1 MKKPQQTVQSIFC
14 TSMQIFLRLEIY
26 FEVQVAHPTNKM
38 WTLTPLF
45 SLTEDYSRKTEYH
58 TARADYKI
66 VDTDSNRYPY
76 HTYTMPLIL
85 LTWNRI
91 NDLIVSVPDRV

>member
-1 MKKPQQTVQSIFC
+1 
-14 TSMQIFLRLEIY
+14 MQIFLRLEIY

-38 WTLTPLF
+38 WTLTPPLF
-45 SLTEDYSRKTEYH
+45 SLTEDYSRKTKYH
-58 TARADYKI
+58 TARADYKV

-91 NDLIVSVPDRV
+91 NDLMVSMLDRV